1 MSEPKKYDFQR
12 IEAEWQSTWNAN
24 NAFRAL
30 PDPSRQKFYCLE
42 MLPYPSGN
50 IHMGHVRNYA
60 IGDAISRFQRMRG
73 FNVLHPM
80 GWDAFGL
87 PAENAA
93 IAHNRDPEEWTWA
106 NIQHMRQQLQRLGLS
121 YDWEREVATCSEE
134 YAAFEQR
141 LFLEMYEKGLI
152 YRKKAE
158 VNWCDE
164 CKTVLANE
172 QVEDGL
178 CWRDKSVVVKKELEQ
193 WFFRITAYAD
203 QLLDDMAQLEAGWPE
218 RVLTQQRNWI
228 GKSFGAEII
237 FDIPAIQQSVTVFTT
252 RPDTLFGATFMSL
265 APEHPL
271 ALSLCRG
278 KAEEGDVVAFI
289 EKVRKQDKI
298 TRTNDREKE
307 GVFTGSYALNPING
321 REIPIYLGNF
331 VLMDYGTGAVMAVPA
346 HDQRDYEFAVKYA
359 IPMIEVIE
367 SEVGIADAAWTGEGK
382 LINSGAFDGMPNEAA
397 KEAIVTALA
406 TNNKGKATINF
417 RLKDWGISRQ
427 RYWGNPIP
435 VIHCTDCGVVPVP
448 SDHLPVSLPKGVKLI
463 GANESP
469 LATVPEFVNVACP
482 ACGKPARRETDTMD
496 TFVQSSWYYHRYAC
510 QEDTTTPINRQMMN
524 YWMDVDQYI
533 GGIEHAVMHLLYAR
547 FFHKVLRDL
556 GYVGTDEPFRRLLTQ
571 GMVLLGGRKMSKSVG
586 NVVDPD
592 ALIARFGCDTVRLFT
607 LFAAPPEK
615 DLEWVESGVEGAY
628 RFLGRLWRLVH
639 EDPQRYLGAGDG
651 NTPSA
656 AVRELEQKLHA
667 TIKKV
672 TDNMTGHYH
681 FNTAIA
687 AAMELVNVM
696 TPFEDRSSDGKQVYN
711 DALRALLKILS
722 PFVPHICEE
731 LWRDLGETT
740 LLAVEPWPVFDA
752 LLATADTYELVFQV
766 NGKVR
771 AKVDVE
777 RGLARDMLEQMAFAN
792 ERVQEF
798 IKGMTIVRV
807 VVVPDKLVNIVVKP
821 Q

>member
-1 MSEPKKYDFQR
+1 
-12 IEAEWQSTWNAN
+12 
-24 NAFRAL
+24 
-30 PDPSRQKFYCLE
+30 
-42 MLPYPSGN
+42 
-50 IHMGHVRNYA
+50 
-60 IGDAISRFQRMRG
+60 
-73 FNVLHPM
+73 
-80 GWDAFGL
+80 
-87 PAENAA
+87 
-93 IAHNRDPEEWTWA
+93 
-106 NIQHMRQQLQRLGLS
+106 
-121 YDWEREVATCSEE
+121 
-134 YAAFEQR
+134 
-141 LFLEMYEKGLI
+141 
-152 YRKKAE
+152 
-158 VNWCDE
+158 
-164 CKTVLANE
+164 
-172 QVEDGL
+172 
-178 CWRDKSVVVKKELEQ
+178 
-193 WFFRITAYAD
+193 
-203 QLLDDMAQLEAGWPE
+203 
-218 RVLTQQRNWI
+218 
-228 GKSFGAEII
+228 
-237 FDIPAIQQSVTVFTT
+237 
-252 RPDTLFGATFMSL
+252 
-265 APEHPL
+265 
-271 ALSLCRG
+271 
-278 KAEEGDVVAFI
+278 
-289 EKVRKQDKI
+289 
-298 TRTNDREKE
+298 
-307 GVFTGSYALNPING
+307 
-321 REIPIYLGNF
+321 
-331 VLMDYGTGAVMAVPA
+331 
-346 HDQRDYEFAVKYA
+346 
-359 IPMIEVIE
+359 
-367 SEVGIADAAWTGEGK
+367 
-382 LINSGAFDGMPNEAA
+382 
-397 KEAIVTALA
+397 
-406 TNNKGKATINF
+406 
-417 RLKDWGISRQ
+417 
-427 RYWGNPIP
+427 
-435 VIHCTDCGVVPVP
+435 
-448 SDHLPVSLPKGVKLI
+448 
-463 GANESP
+463 
-469 LATVPEFVNVACP
+469 
-482 ACGKPARRETDTMD
+482 MD

-510 QEDTTTPINRQMMN
+510 QEDTTTPINRQMMD

-556 GYVGTDEPFRRLLTQ
+556 GYVASDEPFRRLLTQ

-639 EDPQRYLGAGDG
+639 EDPQRYLGASDG
-651 NTPSA
+651 STPSV

-740 LLAVEPWPVFDA
+740 LLAIEPWPVFDA
-752 LLATADTYELVFQV
+752 SLATADTYELVFQV

-798 IKGMTIVRV
+798 IKGMTIVKV